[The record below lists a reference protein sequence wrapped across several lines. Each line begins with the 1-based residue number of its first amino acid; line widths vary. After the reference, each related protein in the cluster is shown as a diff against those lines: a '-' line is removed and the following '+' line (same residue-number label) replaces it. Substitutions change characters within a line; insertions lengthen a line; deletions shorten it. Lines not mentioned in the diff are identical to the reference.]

1 MTHKMKDRVKV
12 QVNKIIAF
20 IPIKEYIKLYG
31 NPTAVFHGHS
41 LDIPMTFKQQV
52 SKDEILVYEPL
63 NGKHSLYNID
73 RILVKD
79 IVVRFKDI
87 EDYTHYQTELD
98 FDESV

>member
-1 MTHKMKDRVKV
+1 MTERVKV
-12 QVNKIIAF
+12 QVNKIAAF
-20 IPIKEYIKLYG
+20 IPIREYLKLYG
-31 NPTAVFHGHS
+31 SPATVFHGHS

-63 NGKHSLYNID
+63 NGKHSIYNID